1 MKFYEIQLLLF
12 INKILFEG
20 AMLIYFHNAYDSF
33 HDIVA
38 GLNYCSRVY
47 ALQSSKYLWSGS
59 WEERSADLWSNPLII
74 TWYRR

>member
-47 ALQSSKYLWSGS
+47 ALQSSKYL
-59 WEERSADLWSNPLII
+59 
-74 TWYRR
+74 